1 MSSHR
6 SSHLRR
12 LAPGLLTALL
22 ATAVLAAGCT
32 LPATPAN
39 LVNAVATLTATTPP
53 SATSTA
59 AATATPTAAVAATAE
74 TATGDAAEVSG
85 APADPTAER
94 DVWPIPLDVSASD
107 AEQEYSAM
115 AWYGDTLVLVPQ
127 FPARDDNALVTL
139 ARADVLAYLRGQ
151 LDGPLPTGRI
161 PFDDGGLAGRITGFE
176 GYEAIGFDGDTV
188 YMTVETHPGTWMLGY
203 IVAGTVNADG
213 ITLDPALRTPV
224 AVQAPLSNMT
234 DETLVIDGDR
244 VLTIFEANGVNV
256 NPAAHANVFSRG
268 LEKLDP
274 IPLANVE
281 YRLTD
286 ATALDDAR
294 RFWAI
299 NYFWPGDEKL
309 KPADDPIAATFGQGK
324 THAQGQVVER
334 LLEFQVA
341 DDGVTLT
348 ETPPIQLTL
357 LPAGVARNWEGIAR
371 LQDGDIDGFLLVT
384 DKFPVTQLAF
394 VAR

>member
-1 MSSHR
+1 MVSHR
-6 SSHLRR
+6 SSTLRR
-12 LAPGLLTALL
+12 LAPGLLTVLL

-32 LPATPAN
+32 LPTTPAN

-59 AATATPTAAVAATAE
+59 APTATPTAVSVAGDAVEVAA
-74 TATGDAAEVSG
+74 

-94 DVWPIPLDVSASD
+94 DVWPIPLDAPANA

-139 ARADVLAYLRGQ
+139 ARADVLAYLRGEI
-151 LDGPLPTGRI
+151 DGPLPTGRI
-161 PFDDGGLAGRITGFE
+161 TFDDGNLAERITGFE

-203 IVAGTVNADG
+203 IVAGTIDADG

-274 IPLANVE
+274 IPLPNVE

-309 KPADDPIAATFGQGK
+309 KPADDPIAATYGEGE
-324 THAQGQVVER
+324 THAQGTVVER

>member
-1 MSSHR
+1 MFSHR
-6 SSHLRR
+6 SSTLRR
-12 LAPGLLTALL
+12 LAPGLLTVLL
-22 ATAVLAAGCT
+22 ATAVLCAGCT
-32 LPATPAN
+32 LPTTPAN

-59 AATATPTAAVAATAE
+59 APTATPTAVSVAGDAVEVAA
-74 TATGDAAEVSG
+74 

-94 DVWPIPLDVSASD
+94 DVWPIPLDAPANV

-139 ARADVLAYLRGQ
+139 ARADVLAYLRGE

-161 PFDDGGLAGRITGFE
+161 PFDDGNLAERITGFE

-203 IVAGTVNADG
+203 IVAGTIDADG

-256 NPAAHANVFSRG
+256 NPAAHVNVFSRD
-268 LEKLDP
+268 LEKLEP

-299 NYFWPGDEKL
+299 NYFWPGDDKL
-309 KPADDPIAATFGQGK
+309 KPADDPIAATYGQGK
-324 THAQGQVVER
+324 THAQGTVVER

>member
-1 MSSHR
+1 
-6 SSHLRR
+6 
-12 LAPGLLTALL
+12 
-22 ATAVLAAGCT
+22 
-32 LPATPAN
+32 
-39 LVNAVATLTATTPP
+39 
-53 SATSTA
+53 
-59 AATATPTAAVAATAE
+59 
-74 TATGDAAEVSG
+74 
-85 APADPTAER
+85 
-94 DVWPIPLDVSASD
+94 
-107 AEQEYSAM
+107 
-115 AWYGDTLVLVPQ
+115 
-127 FPARDDNALVTL
+127 
-139 ARADVLAYLRGQ
+139 
-151 LDGPLPTGRI
+151 
-161 PFDDGGLAGRITGFE
+161 
-176 GYEAIGFDGDTV
+176 
-188 YMTVETHPGTWMLGY
+188 
-203 IVAGTVNADG
+203 
-213 ITLDPALRTPV
+213 
-224 AVQAPLSNMT
+224 MT

-268 LEKLDP
+268 LEKLEP

-299 NYFWPGDEKL
+299 NYFWPGDDKL
-309 KPADDPIAATFGQGK
+309 KPADDPIAATYGQGK
-324 THAQGQVVER
+324 THAQGTVVER